1 MRLSTSTN
9 IYFNRPDGSKAEIT
23 RSIQLCAEAGYRVMD
38 MNFHDC
44 VTFGNRFAGSGDDYR
59 TWLDGVLEQ
68 KEVSG
73 VVFSQAHA
81 PFYNFCDDSIDAER
95 RTRMDSLIRRS
106 LDASA
111 ALKIPWVVIH
121 AGTDFSSVRMR
132 ADSRR
137 KNLEKLAPFADYA
150 RRVGTAL
157 AIENL
162 WDLDISPKRRYTA
175 DAEEL
180 VDLVDALN
188 VALGARDDEAVGIC
202 WDFEHADIMGQDQAA
217 ALSLVGTRL
226 KATHI
231 SDHTGKA
238 NDHIL
243 PWTGVIDW
251 NALMTATAGLSGY
264 RGDFTFEIHRY
275 TARIDDSLV
284 PGALRRSVE
293 VGMHLIALAEQAAAT
308 ARRER

>member
-9 IYFNRPDGSKAEIT
+9 IYFNRPDGTKAET
-23 RSIQLCAEAGYRVMD
+23 RRSIELCAEAGYRVMD
-38 MNFHDC
+38 MNFHDY
-44 VTFGNRFAGSGDDYR
+44 VTFGCRFAGTEPEYR
-59 TWLDGVLEQ
+59 EWLDGVRAQ
-68 KEVSG
+68 AGDSG
-73 VVFSQAHA
+73 IGFSQAHA
-81 PFYNFCDDSIDAER
+81 PFYNFCDENLDPER
-95 RTRMDSLIRRS
+95 RSRLDALIRRS
-106 LDASA
+106 LDAA
-111 ALKIPWVVIH
+111 GELGIPWVVIH
-121 AGTDFSSVRMR
+121 AGTDFASARMR

-137 KNLEKLAPFADYA
+137 KNIERLAPFAEYA
-150 RRVGTAL
+150 QSAGTAL

-180 VDLVDALN
+180 VDLVDGLN
-188 VALGARDDEAVGIC
+188 DALGAGDADAVGIC

-217 ALSLVGTRL
+217 ALELVGSRL
-226 KATHI
+226 KATHV

-243 PWTGVIDW
+243 PWTGAMDW
-251 NALMTATAGLSGY
+251 NALMSTIGGLAGY

-275 TARIDDSLV
+275 TAKMQDPLV

-293 VGMHLIALAEQAAAT
+293 VGTHLIALAERAAAEP
-308 ARRER
+308 RRER